1 MTAVEEA
8 MKNLVSSVTHEVVGR
23 LAERYSFDATE
34 ALKALDQAGEHPPAA
49 CQAVCQVKGKG
60 KKERITPS
68 IPLPF
73 CGVVNEA
80 WCRGVRLNHGLHTQC
95 TQPIGPNQLCR
106 TCAGQAAKNGTN
118 QPTYGRIEQRL
129 QHVDSGAEYNTW
141 RDPSGKL
148 VAPYSKIMTKLGIT
162 RSDAEAEAQKF
173 GWTIPEQ
180 HFVVTE
186 RSAGRPKKST
196 AASDTESENGETG
209 PKPRGRPRKVR
220 VVESG
225 SAGDDL
231 IAQLL
236 ANAQQAPT
244 ESEEEQCSAVQP
256 PKQQRK
262 DAGQAVQLGGH
273 SPAPGL
279 LPDVA
284 ERIATVTLD
293 EPVDDPDKSRL
304 TALYA
309 KYAPEKVATIDAIL
323 AKRPP
328 GSAARTRMWGVLEKK
343 YPGFFPKLLPAAA
356 AAEVDPLDAAFEAQH
371 QEVDSESDEDVAVS
385 EFVWEGR
392 TYLRAA
398 DNVLYDPE
406 TQEEVG
412 VWRESEQR
420 IEELPPSD
428 FD

>member
-1 MTAVEEA
+1 MTENRVEHA
-8 MKNLVSSVTHEVVGR
+8 MKALVSEVTESVVAR
-23 LAERYSFDATE
+23 LAERYSFEATD
-34 ALKALDQAGEHPPAA
+34 ALKWLGQEPSGPEPKRSKEIPS
-49 CQAVCQVKGKG
+49 G
-60 KKERITPS
+60 KKVRERMVPS

-73 CGVVNEA
+73 CGVVNED

-95 TQPIGPNQLCR
+95 TQPAGSGPDQLCK
-106 TCAGQAAKNGTN
+106 TCAGQAAKNGTD

-129 QHVDSGAEYNTW
+129 QHVAGGAEYNTW
-141 RDPSGKL
+141 RDPAGKL
-148 VAPYSKIMTKLGIT
+148 VAPYSKIMVKLGIS
-162 RSDAEAEAQKF
+162 RQDAEAEAHKF
-173 GWTIPEQ
+173 GWTIPDQ

-209 PKPRGRPRKVR
+209 PAGTAKPRGRPRKVR

-236 ANAQQAPT
+236 AGAQQAAT
-244 ESEEEQCSAVQP
+244 ESDEEVQAPKHQCKGTSTARLAVQ
-256 PKQQRK
+256 
-262 DAGQAVQLGGH
+262 
-273 SPAPGL
+273 

-284 ERIATVTLD
+284 ESIATVTLD
-293 EPVDDPDKSRL
+293 EPVADPDKCRL

-309 KYAPEKVATIDAIL
+309 KYAPEKVSTIDAIL

-328 GSAARTRMWGVLEKK
+328 GSAARARMWGVLKQK
-343 YPGFFPKLLPAAA
+343 YPGFFPRLLPAPAA
-356 AAEVDPLDAAFEAQH
+356 APADPLDAAFEAQH
-371 QEVDSESDEDVAVS
+371 QELDSESDEDVAVS
-385 EFVWEGR
+385 EFAWEGR

-412 VWRESEQR
+412 VWRGSEQR
-420 IEELPPSD
+420 IEELPASD

>member
-1 MTAVEEA
+1 
-8 MKNLVSSVTHEVVGR
+8 MKDLVSEVTQEVVGR

-34 ALKALDQAGEHPPAA
+34 ALKGLDQEASPKISKATA
-49 CQAVCQVKGKG
+49 NG

-106 TCAGQAAKNGTN
+106 TCAGQAAKNATD

-129 QHVDSGAEYNTW
+129 QHVHSGGEYNTW

-196 AASDTESENGETG
+196 AASDTESENGETMG
-209 PKPRGRPRKVR
+209 TAKPRGRPRKVR

-231 IAQLL
+231 IAQIL
-236 ANAQQAPT
+236 ANAQQAAS
-244 ESEEEQCSAVQP
+244 ESDEEPVQP
-256 PKQQRK
+256 PKHPRK
-262 DAGQAVQLGGH
+262 GNSTARLAVQ
-273 SPAPGL
+273 

-284 ERIATVTLD
+284 ESLATVTLF
-293 EPVDDPDKSRL
+293 EDDPDKCRL

-309 KYAPEKVATIDAIL
+309 KYAPEKVSTIDAIL

-328 GSAARTRMWGVLEKK
+328 GSAARARMWGVLEQK
-343 YPGFFPKLLPAAA
+343 YPEFFPKLAPAPAAA
-356 AAEVDPLDAAFEAQH
+356 PADPLDAALLQLQH
-371 QEVDSESDEDVAVS
+371 QELDSDSEEDVAVS
-385 EFVWEGR
+385 EFAWEGR
-392 TYLRAA
+392 MYLRAT

-412 VWRESEQR
+412 VWREREQR
-420 IEELPPSD
+420 IEELPASD

>member
-1 MTAVEEA
+1 MEEA
-8 MKNLVSSVTHEVVGR
+8 MKSLESEVTEWVVMR
-23 LAERYSFDATE
+23 LAERYSFDASE
-34 ALKALDQAGEHPPAA
+34 ALKSLDVEPSRERTE
-49 CQAVCQVKGKG
+49 KR
-60 KKERITPS
+60 KERIIPS

-73 CGVVNEA
+73 CGVVNEE

-95 TQPIGPNQLCR
+95 TQSPGRGAHQLCK
-106 TCAGQAAKNGTN
+106 TCAGQAAKNGTER
-118 QPTYGRIEQRL
+118 PTYGLIEERL
-129 QHVDSGAEYNTW
+129 QHVNSGAEYNTW

-148 VAPYSKIMTKLGIT
+148 VTPYSKIMKKLGIT
-162 RSDAEAEAQKF
+162 RSDAEAEALKL

-196 AASDTESENGETG
+196 ATSDTESENGETVQSG
-209 PKPRGRPRKVR
+209 ITKRRGRPRKKR

-244 ESEEEQCSAVQP
+244 EPDEEVPS
-256 PKQQRK
+256 PKQT
-262 DAGQAVQLGGH
+262 GNSTMSPAVQLGGH
-273 SPAPGL
+273 PPAPGL

-284 ERIATVTLD
+284 ESIATVTLD
-293 EPVDDPDKSRL
+293 EPVDDPDKYRL
-304 TALYA
+304 TALYT
-309 KYAPEKVATIDAIL
+309 KYAPEKVSTIDSIL
-323 AKRPP
+323 AKRPA
-328 GSAARTRMWGVLEKK
+328 GSVARTRMWGLLEKK
-343 YPGFFPKLLPAAA
+343 YPGFFPKLQPVPKAAPA
-356 AAEVDPLDAAFEAQH
+356 DPLDMAKNT
-371 QEVDSESDEDVAVS
+371 VSENDEDVPVS
-385 EFVWEGR
+385 EFAWEGR
-392 TYLRAA
+392 VYLRAA

-412 VWRESEQR
+412 LWRESKQC
-420 IEELPPSD
+420 IEELPMSD

>member
-1 MTAVEEA
+1 MTVEQA
-8 MKNLVSSVTHEVVGR
+8 MKDLVSSVTQEVVGR
-23 LAERYSFDATE
+23 LAERYSFDARE
-34 ALKALDQAGEHPPAA
+34 ALKALDQEGAGRPPSKLGQCKA
-49 CQAVCQVKGKG
+49 G
-60 KKERITPS
+60 KKERITQRITQRITPS

-73 CGVVNEA
+73 CGVVNEG

-106 TCAGQAAKNGTN
+106 TCAGQAAKNGTD
-118 QPTYGRIEQRL
+118 QPTYGRIEERL
-129 QHVDSGAEYNTW
+129 QHVHSGGEYNTW

-196 AASDTESENGETG
+196 AASDTESENGETMG
-209 PKPRGRPRKVR
+209 TAKPRGRPRKVR

-231 IAQLL
+231 IAQIL
-236 ANAQQAPT
+236 ANAQQAAT
-244 ESEEEQCSAVQP
+244 ESDEEVQP
-256 PKQQRK
+256 PKHPRK
-262 DAGQAVQLGGH
+262 GNSTARLAVQ
-273 SPAPGL
+273 

-284 ERIATVTLD
+284 ESLATVTLF
-293 EPVDDPDKSRL
+293 EDDPDKCRL

-309 KYAPEKVATIDAIL
+309 KYAPEKVSTIDAIL

-328 GSAARTRMWGVLEKK
+328 GSAARARMWGVLEQK
-343 YPGFFPKLLPAAA
+343 YPEFFPKLAPAHAPA
-356 AAEVDPLDAAFEAQH
+356 DPLDAAAQH
-371 QEVDSESDEDVAVS
+371 HPRGQELDSDSEEDVAVS
-385 EFVWEGR
+385 EFAWEGR
-392 TYLRAA
+392 MYLRAT

-420 IEELPPSD
+420 IEELPASD

>member
-1 MTAVEEA
+1 MTALRVEQA
-8 MKNLVSSVTHEVVGR
+8 MKDLVSEVTQSVVAR

-34 ALKALDQAGEHPPAA
+34 ALKALDQDPSPKISKATAN
-49 CQAVCQVKGKG
+49 G
-60 KKERITPS
+60 KKGGERITPS

-95 TQPIGPNQLCR
+95 TQPTGSGPGHLCR

-236 ANAQQAPT
+236 ANAQQAAT
-244 ESEEEQCSAVQP
+244 ESDEEVQP
-256 PKQQRK
+256 PKHPRK
-262 DAGQAVQLGGH
+262 GNSTTRLAVQ
-273 SPAPGL
+273 

-284 ERIATVTLD
+284 ESIASVTLD
-293 EPVDDPDKSRL
+293 EPVDDPDKCRL
-304 TALYA
+304 TALYT
-309 KYAPEKVATIDAIL
+309 KYAPEKVSTIDAIL

-328 GSAARTRMWGVLEKK
+328 GSAARARMWGVLEQK
-343 YPGFFPKLLPAAA
+343 YPGFFPKLPPAPAAA
-356 AAEVDPLDAAFEAQH
+356 PADPLDAAFEAQH
-371 QEVDSESDEDVAVS
+371 QELDSDSDEDVAVS
-385 EFVWEGR
+385 EFAWEGR

-420 IEELPPSD
+420 IEELPASD

>member
-1 MTAVEEA
+1 MTE
-8 MKNLVSSVTHEVVGR
+8 VTHTVVER

-34 ALKALDQAGEHPPAA
+34 ALKALGQDPSAYSKEQGSKKKTER
-49 CQAVCQVKGKG
+49 G
-60 KKERITPS
+60 KKGVERLTPS

-73 CGVVNEA
+73 CGVANDH

-95 TQPIGPNQLCR
+95 TQPAGANQLCK

-118 QPTYGRIEQRL
+118 QPTYGRIEDRV
-129 QHVDSGAEYNTW
+129 QHVAGGAEYNTW
-141 RDPSGKL
+141 RDPAGKL
-148 VAPYSKIMTKLGIT
+148 VIPYSKIMVKLGIS
-162 RSDAEAEAQKF
+162 RQDAEAEAQKF

-196 AASDTESENGETG
+196 AASDTESENGDTG
-209 PKPRGRPRKVR
+209 LSGIAKPRGRPRKVR

-236 ANAQQAPT
+236 ANAQQAAT
-244 ESEEEQCSAVQP
+244 ESDEEVPPPTARLAVP
-256 PKQQRK
+256 
-262 DAGQAVQLGGH
+262 
-273 SPAPGL
+273 
-279 LPDVA
+279 LPDVV
-284 ERIATVTLD
+284 ESIAAVTLE
-293 EPVDDPDKSRL
+293 EPVEDPDKSRL

-309 KYAPEKVATIDAIL
+309 KYAPEKVASIDAIL

-328 GSAARTRMWGVLEKK
+328 GSAARTRMWGVLEGK
-343 YPGFFPKLLPAAA
+343 YPGFFLKPSPAAA
-356 AAEVDPLDAAFEAQH
+356 PVDPLDAAFEAQH
-371 QEVDSESDEDVAVS
+371 QELDSESDEDVAVS
-385 EFVWEGR
+385 EFAWEGR

-420 IEELPPSD
+420 IEELPASD

>member
-1 MTAVEEA
+1 MTAIRVEQA
-8 MKNLVSSVTHEVVGR
+8 MKELVSEVTQSVVMR

-34 ALKALDQAGEHPPAA
+34 ALKSLDLEPSPKINKTTEKEK
-49 CQAVCQVKGKG
+49 KGV
-60 KKERITPS
+60 ERILPS
-68 IPLPF
+68 IPIPF
-73 CGVVNEA
+73 CGIVNEH
-80 WCRGVRLNHGLHTQC
+80 WCHGVRLNHGLHTQC
-95 TQPIGPNQLCR
+95 TQPPGSGPHQLCK
-106 TCAGQAAKNGTN
+106 TCAGQAAKNGTE
-118 QPTYGRIEQRL
+118 QPTYGRIEDRV
-129 QHVDSGAEYNTW
+129 QHVNSGAEYNTW

-148 VAPYSKIMTKLGIT
+148 VTPYSKIMTKLGIT
-162 RSDAEAEAQKF
+162 RSDAEAEAMKF

-196 AASDTESENGETG
+196 AASDTESENGDTG
-209 PKPRGRPRKVR
+209 PKRRGRPRKER

-236 ANAQQAPT
+236 ANAQQAAT
-244 ESEEEQCSAVQP
+244 ESDEEVAP
-256 PKQQRK
+256 PKHQRK
-262 DAGQAVQLGGH
+262 GNSTARLAV
-273 SPAPGL
+273 P
-279 LPDVA
+279 LPDVV
-284 ERIATVTLD
+284 ESIATMTLD

-309 KYAPEKVATIDAIL
+309 KYAPEKVSTIDAIL

-328 GSAARTRMWGVLEKK
+328 GSAARTRMWGVLEEK
-343 YPGFFPKLLPAAA
+343 YPGFFPKLLPSPAAA
-356 AAEVDPLDAAFEAQH
+356 PVDPLDAAFEAQH
-371 QEVDSESDEDVAVS
+371 QELGSESDEDVTVS
-385 EFVWEGR
+385 EFAWEGR

-420 IEELPPSD
+420 IDELPASD

>member
-1 MTAVEEA
+1 MTGIEQA
-8 MKNLVSSVTHEVVGR
+8 MKDLVSEVTHTVVER
-23 LAERYSFDATE
+23 LSERYSFDVSE
-34 ALKALDQAGEHPPAA
+34 ALKVLNEERSPKKKTE
-49 CQAVCQVKGKG
+49 KGKDR
-60 KKERITPS
+60 KSERMTPS

-73 CGVVNEA
+73 CGVVNED
-80 WCRGVRLNHGLHTQC
+80 WCHGVRLNHGLHTQC
-95 TQPIGPNQLCR
+95 TQPPGSGPGQLCK
-106 TCAGQAAKNGTN
+106 TCAGQAAKNGSGN
-118 QPTYGRIEQRL
+118 PTYGRIENRV
-129 QHVDSGAEYNTW
+129 QHVAGGAEYNTW
-141 RDPSGKL
+141 RDPAGKL
-148 VAPYSKIMTKLGIT
+148 VTPYSKIMVKLGIS
-162 RSDAEAEAQKF
+162 RQEAETEAKKF
-173 GWTIPEQ
+173 GWTIPDQ

-209 PKPRGRPRKVR
+209 QSGTAKRRGRPRKER

-244 ESEEEQCSAVQP
+244 EPDEEVPP
-256 PKQQRK
+256 PKTRL
-262 DAGQAVQLGGH
+262 AV
-273 SPAPGL
+273 PP
-279 LPDVA
+279 PDVVEGTA
-284 ERIATVTLD
+284 ALTLD
-293 EPVDDPDKSRL
+293 EPVADPDKCRL

-328 GSAARTRMWGVLEKK
+328 GSAARTRMWGVLEQK
-343 YPGFFPKLLPAAA
+343 YPGFFPKLLPAPAA
-356 AAEVDPLDAAFEAQH
+356 AQVDPLDAGFEAQH
-371 QEVDSESDEDVAVS
+371 QEADSESDEDVAVS
-385 EFVWEGR
+385 EFAWEGR

-420 IEELPPSD
+420 IEELPASD

>member
-1 MTAVEEA
+1 MA
-8 MKNLVSSVTHEVVGR
+8 
-23 LAERYSFDATE
+23 
-34 ALKALDQAGEHPPAA
+34 
-49 CQAVCQVKGKG
+49 
-60 KKERITPS
+60 
-68 IPLPF
+68 
-73 CGVVNEA
+73 
-80 WCRGVRLNHGLHTQC
+80 
-95 TQPIGPNQLCR
+95 
-106 TCAGQAAKNGTN
+106 
-118 QPTYGRIEQRL
+118 
-129 QHVDSGAEYNTW
+129 
-141 RDPSGKL
+141 
-148 VAPYSKIMTKLGIT
+148 KLGIS
-162 RSDAEAEAQKF
+162 RQDAEAEAQKL

-209 PKPRGRPRKVR
+209 PAKRRGRPRKER

-236 ANAQQAPT
+236 ANAQQAVT
-244 ESEEEQCSAVQP
+244 ESDEEVPPPTARLAVQ
-256 PKQQRK
+256 
-262 DAGQAVQLGGH
+262 
-273 SPAPGL
+273 

-284 ERIATVTLD
+284 ESIATVTLD

-328 GSAARTRMWGVLEKK
+328 GSAARTRMWGVLEQK
-343 YPGFFPKLLPAAA
+343 YPGFFPKLLPAPAPAPAA
-356 AAEVDPLDAAFEAQH
+356 AQVDPLDAAFEAQH
-371 QEVDSESDEDVAVS
+371 QELDSESDEDVAVS

-420 IEELPPSD
+420 IEELPASD

>member
-1 MTAVEEA
+1 MTRIEEA
-8 MKNLVSSVTHEVVGR
+8 MKDLVSEVTHTVVER
-23 LAERYSFDATE
+23 LAERYSFDVSE
-34 ALKALDQAGEHPPAA
+34 ALKVLNQEPSS
-49 CQAVCQVKGKG
+49 KTEKG
-60 KKERITPS
+60 KKEGVSQRVKQRVTPS

-73 CGVVNEA
+73 CGVVNEE
-80 WCRGVRLNHGLHTQC
+80 WCHGVRLNHGLHTQC
-95 TQPIGPNQLCR
+95 TQPPGSGPGQLCK
-106 TCAGQAAKNGTN
+106 TCAGQAAKNGSGN
-118 QPTYGRIEQRL
+118 PTYGRIEDRV
-129 QHVDSGAEYNTW
+129 QHVAGGGEYNTW
-141 RDPSGKL
+141 RDPAGKL
-148 VAPYSKIMTKLGIT
+148 VTPYSKIMAKLGIS
-162 RSDAEAEAQKF
+162 RQDAETEAEKF
-173 GWTIPEQ
+173 GWTIPDQ

-209 PKPRGRPRKVR
+209 PSGIAKRRGRPRKER

-236 ANAQQAPT
+236 ANAQQAPA
-244 ESEEEQCSAVQP
+244 ESDEEV
-256 PKQQRK
+256 
-262 DAGQAVQLGGH
+262 
-273 SPAPGL
+273 PAPKL
-279 LPDVA
+279 DAQLPDVA
-284 ERIATVTLD
+284 EGIAAVTLD

-309 KYAPEKVATIDAIL
+309 KYAPEKVSTIDAIL
-323 AKRPP
+323 AKRPL
-328 GSAARTRMWGVLEKK
+328 GSAARTRMWGVLEQK
-343 YPGFFPKLLPAAA
+343 YPGFFPKLAPAI
-356 AAEVDPLDAAFEAQH
+356 PLDAGPDS
-371 QEVDSESDEDVAVS
+371 DSEEDVAVS
-385 EFVWEGR
+385 TFSWEGR

-420 IEELPPSD
+420 VEELPASD